1 MLNRLFSAPLD
12 TTLRALVGA
21 GLIAASFSAVAQDTK
36 IKFTLDWRFEGP
48 SALFLAAASKGY
60 FKQEKL
66 DVTIDSGVGSGASV
80 TRVATGAYEM
90 GFADI
95 SALIEFVGQNPGA
108 QSKPQAV
115 YMVYESTPAA
125 VLALKKSGIKSPAD
139 LAGKTLGAPVFDAGR
154 KAFPIF
160 ARVNKIDLSK
170 VTWKTMDPPLRETM
184 LQRGDVDAITGFTFT
199 SYLGLVA
206 RGVKEEDIVMFKY
219 NDFGA
224 ELYGNAVI
232 VSPKFAAENPEAVR
246 GFLRAINRAIKEV
259 VANPEAHIGLVKQ
272 RDPLVTEA
280 TELQRLKMMVEFV
293 DTPVAR
299 REGLGAINKLR
310 FDNTIDRVVAAFGIK
325 NQVSPDGIFNSS
337 FLPPAGQRKLQ

>member
-1 MLNRLFSAPLD
+1 MLRISRLLAGALLLCVSAAP
-12 TTLRALVGA
+12 AL
-21 GLIAASFSAVAQDTK
+21 AQDTK

-80 TRVATGAYEM
+80 ARVATGAYEM

-95 SALIEFVGQNPGA
+95 SALIEFIGNNPGA
-108 QSKPQAV
+108 QAKPQAV

-125 VLALKKSGIKSPAD
+125 VLALKKSGIKTPAD

-154 KAFPIF
+154 KAFPVL
-160 ARVNKIDLSK
+160 ARANNLDPAKVN
-170 VTWKTMDPPLRETM
+170 WKSMDPPLRETM

-206 RGVKEEDIVMFKY
+206 RGVKEEDIVMMKF

-224 ELYGNAVI
+224 QLYGNAVI
-232 VSPKFAAENPEAVR
+232 VSPKFASENPEAVR

-272 RDPLVTEA
+272 RDPLITEA
-280 TELQRLKMMVEFV
+280 IELKRLKMMIEFV
-293 DTPVAR
+293 DTPVVR
-299 REGLGAINKLR
+299 KDGLGGIDKLR

-325 NQVSPDGIFNSS
+325 SQVSPDGIFNSS
-337 FLPPAGQRKLQ
+337 FLPPAGQRKL

>member
-1 MLNRLFSAPLD
+1 MLIRSI
-12 TTLRALVGA
+12 RALLGA
-21 GLIAASFSAVAQDTK
+21 AVLAATLPAAAQDTK

-80 TRVATGAYEM
+80 ARVATGAYEM

-95 SALIEFVGQNPGA
+95 SALIEFIGNNPGA

-125 VLALKKSGIKSPAD
+125 VLALKKSGIKTPAD

-154 KAFPIF
+154 KAFPVL
-160 ARVNKIDLSK
+160 ARANNLDPAKVN
-170 VTWKTMDPPLRETM
+170 WKSMDPPLRETM

-199 SYLGLVA
+199 SYLGLTA
-206 RGVKEEDIVMFKY
+206 RGVKEEDIVMMKF

-224 ELYGNAVI
+224 QLYGNAVI
-232 VSPKFAAENPEAVR
+232 VSPKFASENPEAVR

-272 RDPLVTEA
+272 RDPLITEA
-280 TELQRLKMMVEFV
+280 VELKRLKMMIEFV
-293 DTPVAR
+293 DTPVVR
-299 REGLGAINKLR
+299 KDGLGGIDKLR
-310 FDNTIDRVVAAFGIK
+310 FDNTIDRVVAALGIK
-325 NQVSPDGIFNSS
+325 SQVSPDGIFNSS
-337 FLPPAGQRKLQ
+337 FLPPAGQRKL

>member
-1 MLNRLFSAPLD
+1 MLIRSF
-12 TTLRALVGA
+12 RALLGA
-21 GLIAASFSAVAQDTK
+21 VLIVAALPATAQDTK

-66 DVTIDSGVGSGASV
+66 DVTIDSGVGSGAAV

-95 SALIEFVGQNPGA
+95 SALIEFIGNNPGA
-108 QSKPQAV
+108 QSKPQAI

-125 VLALKKSGIKSPAD
+125 VLALKKSGIKTPFD
-139 LAGKTLGAPVFDAGR
+139 LNGKTLGAPAFDAGR
-154 KAFPIF
+154 KAFPVL
-160 ARVNKIDLSK
+160 ARANKIDLSK
-170 VTWKTMDPPLRETM
+170 VTWKSMDPPLRETM

-199 SYLGLVA
+199 SYLGLTA
-206 RGVKEEDIVMFKY
+206 RGIKEEDIVMFKF
-219 NDFGA
+219 NDYGA

-232 VSPKFAAENPEAVR
+232 VSPKFAAENPEAVK

-259 VANPEAHIGLVKQ
+259 VANPDAHIGLVKQ

-280 TELQRLKMMVEFV
+280 TELKRLKMMIEFV

-299 REGLGAINKLR
+299 KDGIGGINKLR
-310 FDNTIDRVVAAFGIK
+310 FDNTIDRVVSAFGIK

-337 FLPPAGQRKLQ
+337 YLPAAGQRRLQ

>member
-1 MLNRLFSAPLD
+1 MLIRSI
-12 TTLRALVGA
+12 RALLGA
-21 GLIAASFSAVAQDTK
+21 AVLAATLPAAAQDTK

-80 TRVATGAYEM
+80 ARVATGAYEM

-95 SALIEFVGQNPGA
+95 SALIEFIGNNPGA

-125 VLALKKSGIKSPAD
+125 VLALKKSGIKTPAD

-154 KAFPIF
+154 KAFPVL
-160 ARVNKIDLSK
+160 ARANNLDPAKVN
-170 VTWKTMDPPLRETM
+170 WKSMDPSLRETM
-184 LQRGDVDAITGFTFT
+184 LQRGEVDAITGFTFT

-206 RGVKEEDIVMFKY
+206 RGVKEEDIVMMKF

-224 ELYGNAVI
+224 QLYGNAVI
-232 VSPKFAAENPEAVR
+232 VSPKFASENPEAVR

-272 RDPLVTEA
+272 RDPLITEA
-280 TELQRLKMMVEFV
+280 VELKRLKMMIEFV
-293 DTPVAR
+293 DTPVVR
-299 REGLGAINKLR
+299 RDGLGGIDKLR

-325 NQVSPDGIFNSS
+325 SQVSPDGIFNSS
-337 FLPPAGQRKLQ
+337 FLPPAGQRKL

>member
-1 MLNRLFSAPLD
+1 MKFPFRSLAV
-12 TTLRALVGA
+12 AAV
-21 GLIAASFSAVAQDTK
+21 IAASSVSAFAQETK
-36 IKFTLDWRFEGP
+36 LKFTLDWRFEGP

-66 DVTIDSGVGSGASV
+66 DVTIDAGAGSGASV

-95 SALIEFVGQNPGA
+95 SALIEFIGNNPSA

-125 VLALKKSGIKSPAD
+125 VLTLKSKNIKTPAD
-139 LAGKTLGAPVFDAGR
+139 LVGKTMGAPVFDAGR
-154 KAFPIF
+154 KAFPVF
-160 ARVNKIDLSK
+160 ARANRIDPSK

-184 LQRGDVDAITGFTFT
+184 LQRGEVDAITGFTFT
-199 SYLGLVA
+199 SLLGLTA
-206 RGVKEEDIVMFKY
+206 RGIKEEDVVMMKY

-246 GFLRAINRAIKEV
+246 GFLRAINRAIKDV
-259 VANPEAHIGLVKQ
+259 VANPDAHIALVKA
-272 RDPLVTEA
+272 RDPLITEA
-280 TELQRLKMMVEFV
+280 TELKRLKMAIEFV

-299 REGLGAINKLR
+299 SNGLGAINKLR
-310 FDNTIDRVVAAFGIK
+310 LDNTIDRVVSAFGIK
-325 NQVSPDGIFNSS
+325 NQVSSDGIFNSS
-337 FLPPAGQRKLQ
+337 FLPPASQRRL

>member
-1 MLNRLFSAPLD
+1 MLIRSI
-12 TTLRALVGA
+12 RALLGA
-21 GLIAASFSAVAQDTK
+21 AVLAATLPAAAQDTK

-95 SALIEFVGQNPGA
+95 SALIEFIGNNPGA

-125 VLALKKSGIKSPAD
+125 VLALKKSGIKTPAD

-154 KAFPIF
+154 KAFPVL
-160 ARVNKIDLSK
+160 ARANNLDPAKVN
-170 VTWKTMDPPLRETM
+170 WKSMDPPLRETM

-199 SYLGLVA
+199 SYLGLTA
-206 RGVKEEDIVMFKY
+206 RGVKEEDIVMMKF

-232 VSPKFAAENPEAVR
+232 ASPKFINENPEAVR

-272 RDPLVTEA
+272 RDPLITEA
-280 TELQRLKMMVEFV
+280 TELKRLKMMIEFV
-293 DTPVAR
+293 DTPVVR
-299 REGLGAINKLR
+299 RDGLGSINKLR

-325 NQVSPDGIFNSS
+325 SQVSPDGIFNSS
-337 FLPPAGQRKLQ
+337 FLPPSGQRKL

>member
-1 MLNRLFSAPLD
+1 MLTRMI
-12 TTLRALVGA
+12 RAVLGA
-21 GLIAASFSAVAQDTK
+21 GLLAAALPAAAQDTK

-95 SALIEFVGQNPGA
+95 SALIEFIGNNPGA

-125 VLALKKSGIKSPAD
+125 VLALKKSGIKTPAD
-139 LAGKTLGAPVFDAGR
+139 LVGKTLGAPVFDAGR
-154 KAFPIF
+154 KAFPVL
-160 ARVNKIDLSK
+160 ARANNLDPAKVN
-170 VTWKTMDPPLRETM
+170 WKSMDPPLRETM

-199 SYLGLVA
+199 SYLGLTA
-206 RGVKEEDIVMFKY
+206 RGVKEEDIVMMKF

-224 ELYGNAVI
+224 QLYGNAVI
-232 VSPKFAAENPEAVR
+232 VSPKFINENPEAVR

-259 VANPEAHIGLVKQ
+259 VANPDAHIGLVKQ

-280 TELQRLKMMVEFV
+280 TELKRLKMMIEFV

-299 REGLGAINKLR
+299 KNGIGGIDKLR

-337 FLPPAGQRKLQ
+337 FLPPSGQRKL

>member
-1 MLNRLFSAPLD
+1 MSIAL
-12 TTLRALVGA
+12 LRILAGA
-21 GLIAASFSAVAQDTK
+21 VLAVVAVLPASAQDTK

-48 SALFLAAASKGY
+48 SALFLAASSKGY

-66 DVTIDSGVGSGASV
+66 DVTIDAGAGSGAAV
-80 TRVATGAYEM
+80 TRVATGAYDL

-95 SALIEFVGQNPGA
+95 SALIEFLGNNPA
-108 QSKPQAV
+108 AITKPQAI
-115 YMVYESTPAA
+115 YMVYESTPSA

-154 KAFPIF
+154 KAFPIL
-160 ARVNKIDLSK
+160 ARANKVDLAK
-170 VTWKTMDPPLRETM
+170 VQWKTMDPPLRETM

-224 ELYGNAVI
+224 ELYGNAI
-232 VSPKFAAENPEAVR
+232 IASPKFLADNPAAVR
-246 GFLRAINRAIKEV
+246 GFLRAITRAIKDV
-259 VANPEAHIGLVKQ
+259 VANPDASIAYVKQ
-272 RDPLVTEA
+272 RDPLIAEA
-280 TELQRLKMMVEFV
+280 IELRRLKMAIEFV
-293 DTPVAR
+293 DTPIAR
-299 REGLGAINKLR
+299 KDGLGAINKVR

-337 FLPPAGQRKLQ
+337 FLPSASERRF

>member
-1 MLNRLFSAPLD
+1 MRNPLV
-12 TTLRALVGA
+12 RAFCGA
-21 GLIAASFSAVAQDTK
+21 VLAIAAAVPAVAQDTK

-48 SALFLAAASKGY
+48 SALFLAAQAKGY

-66 DVTIDSGVGSGASV
+66 DVTIDAGSGSGAAV

-95 SALIEFVGQNPGA
+95 SALIEFIGNNPGA
-108 QSKPQAV
+108 QTKPQAI
-115 YMVYESTPAA
+115 YMVYEATPAA
-125 VLALKKSGIKSPAD
+125 VLALKKSGIKTPAD

-154 KAFPIF
+154 KAFPVL
-160 ARVNKIDLSK
+160 ARANKVDLAK
-170 VTWKTMDPPLRETM
+170 VQWKTMDPPLRETM
-184 LQRGDVDAITGFTFT
+184 LQRGEVDAITGFTFT

-206 RGVKEEDIVMFKY
+206 RGVKEEDIVMMKF

-232 VSPKFAAENPEAVR
+232 ASPKFLAENPAAVR
-246 GFLRAINRAIKEV
+246 GFLRAINRAIKDV
-259 VANPEAHIGLVKQ
+259 VANPDAAIAYVKQ
-272 RDPLVTEA
+272 RDPLITEA
-280 TELQRLKMMVEFV
+280 IELKRLKMAIEFV

-299 REGLGAINKLR
+299 KDGLGVINKVR
-310 FDNTIDRVVAAFGIK
+310 FDNTIDRVVAAFNIK

-337 FLPPAGQRKLQ
+337 FLPPASERRF

>member
-1 MLNRLFSAPLD
+1 MSI
-12 TTLRALVGA
+12 TVLRILAGVALS
-21 GLIAASFSAVAQDTK
+21 LAAALPASAQDTK

-48 SALFLAAASKGY
+48 SALFLAANSKGY

-66 DVTIDSGVGSGASV
+66 DVTIDAGAGSGAAV
-80 TRVATGAYEM
+80 TRVATGAYDL

-95 SALIEFVGQNPGA
+95 SALIEFLGNNPA
-108 QSKPQAV
+108 AITKPQAI
-115 YMVYESTPAA
+115 YMVYESTPSA

-154 KAFPIF
+154 KAFPIL
-160 ARVNKIDLSK
+160 ARANKVDLAK
-170 VTWKTMDPPLRETM
+170 VQWKTMDPPLRETM
-184 LQRGDVDAITGFTFT
+184 LQRGEVDAITGFTFT

-224 ELYGNAVI
+224 ELYGNAI
-232 VSPKFAAENPEAVR
+232 IASPKFLADNPAAVR
-246 GFLRAINRAIKEV
+246 GFLRAITRAIKDV
-259 VANPEAHIGLVKQ
+259 VANPDASIAYVKQ
-272 RDPLVTEA
+272 RDPLIAEA
-280 TELQRLKMMVEFV
+280 IELRRLKMAIEFV
-293 DTPVAR
+293 DTPIAR
-299 REGLGAINKLR
+299 KEGLGAINKVR

-337 FLPPAGQRKLQ
+337 FLPSASERRL